1 MALKE
6 IFIGTLGKRQKAF
19 LLRHNERGN
28 LIHTIQHTDSSFS
41 FLAASSEDVFYFRV
55 ILADVSPNPRT
66 TPNTPE
72 HSHVAES
79 ASLSSARMMLD
90 GLMVTRGAS
99 LGKVVLWEVPQ
110 FLWMNAVSLWA
121 NCFLPSPCSTD
132 WTASIE
138 TSYPK
143 PRRLWL
149 THKYPGLISEWESG
163 QLSLGCCECLRI
175 LLCSFLLQLVLWYF
189 IPTVD
194 GTTLTEEI

>member
-19 LLRHNERGN
+19 QLKQNERGN
-28 LIHTIQHTDSSFS
+28 LIHTIQHTDSSFT

-110 FLWMNAVSLWA
+110 FLWMNAVSLWT
-121 NCFLPSPCSTD
+121 NCFLPSPCSD
-132 WTASIE
+132 WLNCFHWDI
-138 TSYPK
+138 
-143 PRRLWL
+143 
-149 THKYPGLISEWESG
+149 
-163 QLSLGCCECLRI
+163 LSKTKMT
-175 LLCSFLLQLVLWYF
+175 LVD
-189 IPTVD
+189 T
-194 GTTLTEEI
+194 

>member
-19 LLRHNERGN
+19 ILKQNERGN
-28 LIHTIQHTDSSFS
+28 LIHTIQHTDSSFT

-99 LGKVVLWEVPQ
+99 LGKVVL
-110 FLWMNAVSLWA
+110 
-121 NCFLPSPCSTD
+121 
-132 WTASIE
+132 
-138 TSYPK
+138 
-143 PRRLWL
+143 
-149 THKYPGLISEWESG
+149 
-163 QLSLGCCECLRI
+163 
-175 LLCSFLLQLVLWYF
+175 
-189 IPTVD
+189 
-194 GTTLTEEI
+194 